1 MPVYAPPAF
10 RKELMAI
17 LKDLAVDR
25 NVAQAVRR
33 IRVQGVPRERQ
44 AAEYADAIT
53 FVLEE
58 SRGAARRSFVALL
71 AGLAYGVF
79 ERKQCI
85 AGLDIF
91 FLDIYQDLQDEVP
104 KLSKM
109 VLTELLPTMGTVFA
123 ADELQA
129 YESLAKL

>member
-1 MPVYAPPAF
+1 
-10 RKELMAI
+10 MAI

-25 NVAQAVRR
+25 NVARAVRR
-33 IRVQGVPRERQ
+33 VRAQAVPRNRQ

-85 AGLDIF
+85 DGLDIF
-91 FLDIYQDLQDEVP
+91 FTTIYSDLQAEVP
-104 KLSKM
+104 KLNKL
-109 VLTELLPTMGTVFA
+109 VQVELLPTLSSVFA
-123 ADELQA
+123 AGELSPFA
-129 YESLAKL
+129 AMVKP